1 MHLSR
6 HARLLTPALLCALV
20 LAGCD
25 SDSTPTTAEPATTL
39 SGTAATGAPLAGA
52 GLVIRCGSGVSRTT
66 TTSGTGSFSV
76 SVPTSSLPCALRA
89 TPAGGGTALHAVTT
103 GSGGS
108 LTVNVTPL
116 TDLIAALSVNTVASQ
131 ALATWFDN
139 PTNLAGI
146 SAGLATAQT
155 TLQSALTTAGYAL
168 PSPFAPID
176 TPFSADFTVDE
187 YDRLL
192 EAIAAGMSGAAVD
205 YDALLADLIDGT
217 PALPAAPGAVDIS
230 SLSATSGAVDD
241 EITLTGS
248 GFGDDP
254 FHLEVRFADNVA
266 AIIVSVTDTDLVVK
280 VPDGAVDGTISVRNI
295 ITDTSD
301 TSASFTIGDGGGTP
315 ATWTGRAAPS
325 GFMQNG
331 VAYGSSK
338 FVSVGYNRTILTS
351 TDGISWTA
359 RTAPD
364 SNFYQGNSVTWDGNQ
379 FVLVGDSSNLATY
392 VPVIATSPDGVTW
405 TRRSWTNGGGE
416 TQLVDVAGTAS
427 RLTAVGMNG
436 AIITSTDAGASWSS
450 EAAPG
455 GTITSLAGIADNGSL
470 RIAVGRNSSSQGVLI
485 ANSGSGWAQTGTPAS
500 NWVPRDVIWTGSLWV
515 VVGAD
520 SVIGG
525 ANAVVMYSSDGS
537 AWTRVDLPTDA
548 TPAGYALRDITW
560 TGSQFVAVG
569 DNGMSS
575 RVVVTSPDAATWT
588 QAFLGSVMGNG
599 ALESVAS
606 GGGIVV
612 AIGGNGTVT
621 SP

>member
-1 MHLSR
+1 MHKAPPSR
-6 HARLLTPALLCALV
+6 LTPALLFALV
-20 LAGCD
+20 LAGCG
-25 SDSTPTTAEPATTL
+25 SDSTSTPAQPATTL

-52 GLVIRCGSGVSRTT
+52 GLIVRCGSGVSRST

-103 GSGGS
+103 GSGSS

-131 ALATWFDN
+131 ALATWFDT

-155 TLQSALTTAGYAL
+155 TLQTALTTAGYSL

-176 TPFSADFTVDE
+176 TPFTPDFTVDE

-192 EAIAAGMSGAAVD
+192 EAIASGMSGAAVD
-205 YDALLADLIDGT
+205 YNALLADLIDGT

-241 EITLTGS
+241 EITLSGS

-266 AIIVSVTDTDLVVK
+266 AVIVSVTDTELVVK
-280 VPDGAVDGTISVRNI
+280 VPDGAVDGAISVRNI
-295 ITDTSD
+295 ITDTTD

-325 GFMQNG
+325 AFLQNG

-338 FVSVGYNRTILTS
+338 FVSVGYSRTILTS
-351 TDGISWTA
+351 SDGISWTA

-364 SNFYQGNSVTWDGNQ
+364 SNFFQGNSVAWDGSQ
-379 FVLVGDSSNLATY
+379 FILVGDSSNLASY
-392 VPVIATSPDGVTW
+392 APVIATSPDGVTW

-416 TQLVDVAGTAS
+416 TQLVDVTGTAS
-427 RLTAVGMNG
+427 RLTAVGANG
-436 AIITSTDAGASWSS
+436 AIISSTDAGATWSG
-450 EAAPG
+450 ETTPA
-455 GTITSLAGIADNGSL
+455 TITSLAGVADSGSL

-500 NWVPRDVIWTGSLWV
+500 NWVPRDVVWTGSLWV

-520 SVIGG
+520 SVNFG

-537 AWTRVDLPTDA
+537 TWTRVDLPTDA
-548 TPAGYALRDITW
+548 APAGYALRDITW

-569 DNGMSS
+569 DNIQSG

-588 QAFLGSVMGNG
+588 QAFLGSVSGNG
-599 ALESVAS
+599 VLESVAS

>member
-1 MHLSR
+1 MHMARPSR
-6 HARLLTPALLCALV
+6 PFPLALLAALA
-20 LAGCD
+20 LAGCNSD
-25 SDSTPTTAEPATTL
+25 SDSPPAAPATTL

-52 GLVIRCGSGVSRTT
+52 GLIVRCGSGISRTT
-66 TTSGTGSFSV
+66 TTGGTGSFSV

-103 GSGGS
+103 GSGSS

-116 TDLIAALSVNTVASQ
+116 TDLIAALSVNTVAIQ
-131 ALATWFDN
+131 ALATWFDT
-139 PTNLAGI
+139 PTNLTGV
-146 SAGLATAQT
+146 SAGLTSAQT
-155 TLQSALTTAGYAL
+155 TLQTALTTAGYSL

-176 TPFSADFTVDE
+176 TPFTADFTVDA

-217 PALPAAPGAVDIS
+217 PALPAAPGAVNIS
-230 SLSATSGAVDD
+230 SLSATSGAADD
-241 EITLTGS
+241 EITLSGS

-254 FHLEVRFADNVA
+254 FHLEARFADNVA
-266 AIIVSVTDTDLVVK
+266 AVIVSVTDTELVVK
-280 VPDGAVDGTISVRNI
+280 VPDGAIDGAISVRNI
-295 ITDTSD
+295 ITDTTD

-325 GFMQNG
+325 AFLQNG

-338 FVSVGYNRTILTS
+338 FVSVGYSRTILTS
-351 TDGISWTA
+351 TDGVSWTS

-379 FVLVGDSSNLATY
+379 FVLVGNSSNLATY
-392 VPVIATSPDGVTW
+392 APVIATSPDGVTW
-405 TRRSWTNGGGE
+405 TRRSWTNSGGE

-427 RLTAVGMNG
+427 RLTAVGANG

-450 EAAPG
+450 ESAPG
-455 GTITSLAGIADNGSL
+455 TIVSLSGVADSGSL
-470 RIAVGRNSSSQGVLI
+470 RIAVGRNSSSQGMLI

-520 SVIGG
+520 SVNFG

-548 TPAGYALRDITW
+548 TPAGYSLRDITW

-569 DNGMSS
+569 DNAQSS
-575 RVVVTSPDAATWT
+575 RVIVTSPDAATWT
-588 QAFLGSVMGNG
+588 QAFLGSVSGNG
-599 ALESVAS
+599 VLESVAS

>member
-1 MHLSR
+1 MHKAPPSR
-6 HARLLTPALLCALV
+6 LTPALLFALV
-20 LAGCD
+20 LAGCG
-25 SDSTPTTAEPATTL
+25 SDSTSTPAQPATTL

-52 GLVIRCGSGVSRTT
+52 GLIVRCGSGVSRST

-103 GSGGS
+103 GSGSS

-131 ALATWFDN
+131 ALATWFDT

-155 TLQSALTTAGYAL
+155 TLQTALTTAGYSL

-176 TPFSADFTVDE
+176 TPFTPDFTVDE

-192 EAIAAGMSGAAVD
+192 EAIASGMSGAAVD
-205 YDALLADLIDGT
+205 YNALLADLIDGT
-217 PALPAAPGAVDIS
+217 PALPAAPSAVDIS

-241 EITLTGS
+241 EITLSGS

-266 AIIVSVTDTDLVVK
+266 AVIVSVTDTELVVK
-280 VPDGAVDGTISVRNI
+280 VPDGAVDGAISVRNI

-325 GFMQNG
+325 AFLQNG

-338 FVSVGYNRTILTS
+338 FVSVGYSRTILTS
-351 TDGISWTA
+351 PDGISWTA

-364 SNFYQGNSVTWDGNQ
+364 SNFFQGNSVAWDGSQ
-379 FVLVGDSSNLATY
+379 FVLVGDSSNLASY
-392 VPVIATSPDGVTW
+392 APVIATSPDGVTW

-416 TQLVDVAGTAS
+416 TQLVDVTGTAS
-427 RLTAVGMNG
+427 RLTAVGANG
-436 AIITSTDAGASWSS
+436 AIISSADAGASWSS
-450 EAAPG
+450 ETTPA
-455 GTITSLAGIADNGSL
+455 TITSLAGVADSGSL

-500 NWVPRDVIWTGSLWV
+500 NWVPRDVVWTGSLWV

-520 SVIGG
+520 SVNFG

-537 AWTRVDLPTDA
+537 TWTRVDLPTDA
-548 TPAGYALRDITW
+548 APAGYALRDITW

-569 DNGMSS
+569 DNIQSG

-588 QAFLGSVMGNG
+588 QAFLGSVSGNG
-599 ALESVAS
+599 VLESVAS